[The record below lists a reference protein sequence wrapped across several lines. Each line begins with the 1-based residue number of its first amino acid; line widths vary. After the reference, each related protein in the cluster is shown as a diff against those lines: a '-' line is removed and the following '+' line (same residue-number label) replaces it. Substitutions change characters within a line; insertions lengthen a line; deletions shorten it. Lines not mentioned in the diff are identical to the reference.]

1 MITPVVMPQLG
12 LEVTDG
18 TVAAIHVAV
27 GTRVEQ
33 GDPLLELETDKAL
46 TDVVAPRGGV
56 VRAVDVQIGDTVAIG
71 ATLIV
76 LADELGEPLGAIA
89 GTDGP
94 STPETEPREESGPS
108 AEVVPAPSIYGAR
121 VRAAPVAR
129 RAAAKLGLSVGDVRG
144 TGPQG
149 RITLKDVQRAAEA
162 PTRSAG
168 AAAAGGQRSEPLSPT
183 RQAVA
188 RRMTSSQLI
197 PQFAL
202 NREIDAGW
210 LLGEKQRISDA
221 GEAKV
226 SINDLLTQSLAETV
240 LRHPDLA
247 LSYVEPE
254 TDGAPPRYR
263 RRDAVDVGLAV
274 ATQRG
279 LLVAVVRNPRDT
291 PLHELAAERVRLV
304 GAARS
309 RRLTLEEMTGATIT
323 LSSLASFGVD
333 SFAAM
338 LNPGESAI
346 LAVGRTVDKVVARG
360 RGLAIVPTLSLT
372 LTIDHRVIDG
382 ASGGA
387 ALAELAELLEG
398 AMTWCT

>member
-1 MITPVVMPQLG
+1 VITPVVMPQLG
-12 LEVTDG
+12 LEVSEG

-27 GTRVEQ
+27 GARVEE
-33 GDPLLELETDKAL
+33 GDPLLEMETDKAL

-76 LADELGEPLGAIA
+76 LADELGEQHDAVA
-89 GTDGP
+89 
-94 STPETEPREESGPS
+94 STEVEPAS
-108 AEVVPAPSIYGAR
+108 SIVEHR

-129 RAAAKLGLSVGDVRG
+129 RAAAKLGISVGEVQG
-144 TGPQG
+144 TGPRG
-149 RITLKDVQRAAEA
+149 RVTLKDVELAAEA
-162 PTRSAG
+162 LTSTATTADANGR
-168 AAAAGGQRSEPLSPT
+168 RSEPVSPT
-183 RQAVA
+183 RRAVA
-188 RRMTSSQLI
+188 RRMIGSQQI

-202 NREIDAGW
+202 NREIDASW
-210 LLGEKQRISDA
+210 LLAEKQRISDEC
-221 GEAKV
+221 EARISV
-226 SINDLLTQSLAETV
+226 NDLLAQSLAETV

-254 TDGAPPRYR
+254 ADGTPPLYR
-263 RRDAVDVGLAV
+263 RRDAIDVGFAV

-279 LLVAVVRNPRDT
+279 LLVPVLRKVDDT

-304 GAARS
+304 GAGRS
-309 RRLTLEEMTGATIT
+309 GRLTLKEMTGATIT

-372 LTIDHRVIDG
+372 LTIDHRVMDG

-398 AMTWCT
+398 AITWRT